1 MPVNSWAGSKSDDI
15 PEFMDATPKD
25 CQVSVASTWHQ
36 AMPALTDASL
46 MTSPLGMVDAEVQ
59 ALERGVAGT
68 QTDDSYARRPNASK
82 AAHEGV
88 TDFVHR
94 AAELMTQEFARLNE
108 ELSALEPL
116 GFTPE
121 QDEEPAVCILELT
134 PFAKH
139 DPDAGPS
146 STQPQPAPSFNAYP
160 TSTNGSSNG
169 PSHANPSPGSPA
181 MMRAGGQARVAGGV
195 EAPGG
200 SVSQGHRQLVV
211 TSLTWSCTGQTVAAS
226 YGRYDV
232 PGWCSD
238 RGALVAWNLG
248 RDSVKPGKP
257 DVLVDVDVCLMVA
270 AFHPEHPALIAG
282 GTFNGDLYVWD
293 LSQEA
298 DLQVARSDPL
308 CEVRHQEPMAALKW
322 QYSLTDA
329 TKYGNRSQAY
339 RLISLAADGR
349 VIVWSWHKLDTPLCA
364 YQLLWPAQG
373 LDRKIVWGGTSM
385 SFAHD
390 TPGAAPGGKSASGA
404 ARPEGGGLSLSSN
417 TFFVGTEGGRVFRC
431 YLDVNDIAGRAVSR
445 VKQFQ
450 KGLAAGERPELRCPI
465 KDAAYASHAGAVY
478 GLDCSP
484 YQRDVFLTGGA
495 DGSLRLYHALKQQ
508 ALLVLE
514 PANAQLHLVNWSPS
528 RPLVFAAAAGK
539 LRGLAGNATTP
550 SRSCSAGLGAVQA
563 VQSTPAL
570 SATPSSLALHLSPDN
585 CLMSIAGDGRV
596 YIYDLLRA
604 RDIIRPVAVLDASP
618 AGGPVFAQ
626 AFNHKRPDMFAT
638 GDSTSIQIWR
648 LPDGL
653 STSRK
658 GEAALLR
665 RLAAADDAAEAVR
678 RHCLADVAENVPLA
692 DVAAGP
698 GRAVVACQS
707 RTCDRARET
716 RAAYWE
722 PVVQLTV
729 RMFLVLPQTPP
740 GQRERV
746 RNMVLVVMACCDCIE
761 HTFGVN
767 KDHICSRVTA

>member
-1 MPVNSWAGSKSDDI
+1 MPVNSWAGSKSDPEI

-116 GFTPE
+116 GFTAE

-169 PSHANPSPGSPA
+169 PSHASPSPGSPA

-211 TSLTWSCTGQTVAAS
+211 TSLTWSCTGQTIAAS

-431 YLDVNDIAGRAVSR
+431 YLDVNDIA

-528 RPLVFAAAAGK
+528 RPLVFAAAAG
-539 LRGLAGNATTP
+539 
-550 SRSCSAGLGAVQA
+550 
-563 VQSTPAL
+563 
-570 SATPSSLALHLSPDN
+570 
-585 CLMSIAGDGRV
+585 DGRV

-678 RHCLADVAENVPLA
+678 SMAR
-692 DVAAGP
+692 AG
-698 GRAVVACQS
+698 G
-707 RTCDRARET
+707 
-716 RAAYWE
+716 Y
-722 PVVQLTV
+722 
-729 RMFLVLPQTPP
+729 
-740 GQRERV
+740 
-746 RNMVLVVMACCDCIE
+746 
-761 HTFGVN
+761 
-767 KDHICSRVTA
+767 

>member
-1 MPVNSWAGSKSDDI
+1 MPVNSWAGSKSDPEI

-116 GFTPE
+116 GFTAE

-169 PSHANPSPGSPA
+169 PSHASPSPGSPA

-211 TSLTWSCTGQTVAAS
+211 TSLTWSCTGQTIAAS

-270 AFHPEHPALIAG
+270 AFHPEHPLQLMLPQLLLQLVLLLLLLLPSVPQALIAG

-431 YLDVNDIAGRAVSR
+431 YLDVNDIAGRAVPCLPAVITPR
-445 VKQFQ
+445 CPTRCHLLPCWPPPPPLAAPCWCAAVKQFQ

-539 LRGLAGNATTP
+539 LRGAG
-550 SRSCSAGLGAVQA
+550 RA

-570 SATPSSLALHLSPDN
+570 SAKPISLALHLSPDN
-585 CLMSIAGDGRV
+585 GLMSIAGDGRV

-678 RHCLADVAENVPLA
+678 SMAR
-692 DVAAGP
+692 AG
-698 GRAVVACQS
+698 G
-707 RTCDRARET
+707 
-716 RAAYWE
+716 Y
-722 PVVQLTV
+722 
-729 RMFLVLPQTPP
+729 
-740 GQRERV
+740 
-746 RNMVLVVMACCDCIE
+746 
-761 HTFGVN
+761 
-767 KDHICSRVTA
+767 